1 MTKIF
6 SISLLFIF
14 SFLHASERNIVDSIS
29 ENQRLQKLNEL
40 VIASELSNNLLD
52 YENLTLFAPLD
63 DAFAALSAK
72 TYYGYLKEK
81 NKDQLQS
88 LINFHFV
95 EGEFTTD
102 NVEETI
108 NTKSINGLDLEIK
121 KTNGILYVNGAE
133 VVESDIKF
141 SNGII
146 DCEFQ
151 HVFLCKLNIPA
162 QNLKLQTEEVSAVRL
177 FSFEEIELC
186 QQKKNSEFYIVPADM
201 SYYNVVM
208 NEVLKRI

>member
-14 SFLHASERNIVDSIS
+14 SFLHASERNIIDSIS

-40 VIASELSNNLLD
+40 VIASQLSNILLD

-95 EGEFTTD
+95 EGEYTTENIED
-102 NVEETI
+102 SI

-121 KTNGILYVNGAE
+121 KINGILYVNGAE
-133 VVESDIKF
+133 VVESDIEF
-141 SNGII
+141 SKGVIHLTNR
-146 DCEFQ
+146 
-151 HVFLCKLNIPA
+151 VLIP
-162 QNLKLQTEEVSAVRL
+162 K
-177 FSFEEIELC
+177 
-186 QQKKNSEFYIVPADM
+186 
-201 SYYNVVM
+201 
-208 NEVLKRI
+208 

>member
-1 MTKIF
+1 MIKIF
-6 SISLLFIF
+6 SLSLLFIF

-40 VIASELSNNLLD
+40 VIASQLSNNLLD

-95 EGEFTTD
+95 EGEFTTE
-102 NVEETI
+102 NVEDTI

-133 VVESDIKF
+133 VVESNIKF
-141 SNGII
+141 SKGII
-146 DCEFQ
+146 
-151 HVFLCKLNIPA
+151 HLTNRVLIP
-162 QNLKLQTEEVSAVRL
+162 K
-177 FSFEEIELC
+177 
-186 QQKKNSEFYIVPADM
+186 
-201 SYYNVVM
+201 
-208 NEVLKRI
+208 